1 VEGGEELSPPTTAE
15 AKQLGD
21 ERLASR
27 LRLACQA
34 RIGAADLTVLLCKT
48 EAQHVLEPTEDKSA
62 TTSTRSKTGI
72 LDDMAATFET
82 QVAGAATA
90 LQTFLID
97 SLRAGE
103 DLLTSL
109 TGQARPQPPPQPDPE
124 PGADAGP
131 EENGH

>member
-1 VEGGEELSPPTTAE
+1 
-15 AKQLGD
+15 
-21 ERLASR
+21 
-27 LRLACQA
+27 
-34 RIGAADLTVLLCKT
+34 LCKT